1 MPLPASAGLVPLPPA
16 STAGL
21 QDSASSADHSQAM
34 KSVLITAGT
43 AMAVALVSATA
54 PLGALGILPGIP
66 AWGPAY
72 DAARHAGVSGLPT
85 PTATPNVPLVET
97 PAAPPTMAQPRATA
111 ASAPTSARTTAPK
124 PMPPTTTVPANA
136 AKPTPLPT
144 TAAVVRPTV
153 TREAPL
159 SAPATAPL
167 PRSGQPSLA
176 PATLVS
182 PTATF
187 ASQSST
193 APADAN
199 QGLVF
204 GTPALI

>member
-85 PTATPNVPLVET
+85 PTATPNIPLVET
-97 PAAPPTMAQPRATA
+97 PAAAPTMASPRAPA
-111 ASAPTSARTTAPK
+111 AGAPTSAPTAGPQT
-124 PMPPTTTVPANA
+124 MPPPPPPPPQA
-136 AKPTPLPT
+136 AQPTPPPPPP
-144 TAAVVRPTV
+144 AGPPPDRP
-153 TREAPL
+153 
-159 SAPATAPL
+159 
-167 PRSGQPSLA
+167 PRNP
-176 PATLVS
+176 
-182 PTATF
+182 
-187 ASQSST
+187 
-193 APADAN
+193 
-199 QGLVF
+199 
-204 GTPALI
+204 